1 MAAAAAAAEGVA
13 AGAGRVVEGVAV
25 EGVAGEDVTV
35 EGVAGEGATA
45 GSGLVGLRA
54 GVTPGSPYT
63 QSHPS
68 PAALA
73 VHDFCLV
80 FCA

>member
-1 MAAAAAAAEGVA
+1 MAVAAAAGEGVG
-13 AGAGRVVEGVAV
+13 AGAGPGVEGVAV
-25 EGVAGEDVTV
+25 EGVAGE
-35 EGVAGEGATA
+35 GALA
-45 GSGLVGLRA
+45 GSTLVGRGA

-73 VHDFCLV
+73 VQDFCLV

>member
-13 AGAGRVVEGVAV
+13 AGAGLVVVDAAAEGLAGEDVAV
-25 EGVAGEDVTV
+25 EGAAV
-35 EGVAGEGATA
+35 
-45 GSGLVGLRA
+45 GSGLVARGA
-54 GVTPGSPYT
+54 GATPGSPYT

-73 VHDFCLV
+73 VQDFCPV

>member
-1 MAAAAAAAEGVA
+1 MAVAAAAEEDT
-13 AGAGRVVEGVAV
+13 AGAGAVVEGVAV
-25 EGVAGEDVTV
+25 ERE
-35 EGVAGEGATA
+35 AGEGALA
-45 GSGLVGLRA
+45 GSTVVGRGA

-73 VHDFCLV
+73 MQDFCLV